1 MREASENTKCLVK
14 SQIKI
19 GTPSKEPGAGG
30 WYPKGKRRHPRGPE
44 QGMGIREE
52 RGGPRGPGQGAKS
65 GRKEEVPGRGAG
77 AGGEIREERGSPQ
90 ERSVIREWRG

>member
-30 WYPKGKRRHPRGPE
+30 WYPKGKRRLYEGSGAGDGNSGGKRRPEGSGAGDGNPRGKRKAQE
-44 QGMGIREE
+44 
-52 RGGPRGPGQGAKS
+52 GGLGQDGNRA
-65 GRKEEVPGRGAG
+65 
-77 AGGEIREERGSPQ
+77 ERGSPQ
-90 ERSVIREWRG
+90 ERRKEF

>member
-30 WYPKGKRRHPRGPE
+30 GYPEGKRRLYEGSGEGDGNPGGKRRPE
-44 QGMGIREE
+44 
-52 RGGPRGPGQGAKS
+52 GAD
-65 GRKEEVPGRGAG
+65 AG
-77 AGGEIREERGSPQ
+77 AGIRVERGRPKKRGRWCGNRAERGSPQ

>member
-30 WYPKGKRRHPRGPE
+30 WYPKGKRRHPCGPE

-52 RGGPRGPGQGAKS
+52 RGGPRGPGEGVGNPGGKRKAQEEGQVVWES
-65 GRKEEVPGRGAG
+65 GGKGKPPRKKCNP
-77 AGGEIREERGSPQ
+77 
-90 ERSVIREWRG
+90 

>member
-19 GTPSKEPGAGG
+19 GTPSKEPGQGAGIQKERGGTHVVRSRGRESGRKEKARGVRGKG
-30 WYPKGKRRHPRGPE
+30 WE
-44 QGMGIREE
+44 LREE
-52 RGGPRGPGQGAKS
+52 RGRPKKR
-65 GRKEEVPGRGAG
+65 GRGCGNRA
-77 AGGEIREERGSPQ
+77 ERGSPQ